1 MIYVSA
7 DDLWELRIDHVFHP
21 NAPRPPV
28 LSLSILPQFNSMGL
42 GRCGCKFKS
51 LIFEHTLRMMF
62 MNTYVIAVMR
72 LAITLANVNQCRHM
86 ASQGTIVL
94 NLKLSMIK
102 RDVNNPLEAFNDC
115 ANASNHTLL
124 RDFKSCY
131 FQFMREMCWQG
142 RYSSLALNQ
151 RYTTLFSKPKV
162 FRFVNQRVSIS
173 IRYRWLWHTWVIISI
188 TTGRY
193 ISMSCG

>member
-51 LIFEHTLRMMF
+51 LIFEHTLRMKF
-62 MNTYVIAVMR
+62 MSTYVIAVMR

-102 RDVNNPLEAFNDC
+102 RDVNNPLEAFNDLMIQC
-115 ANASNHTLL
+115 
-124 RDFKSCY
+124 FKSHIITW
-131 FQFMREMCWQG
+131 FQKLLLPIYAWNV
-142 RYSSLALNQ
+142 A
-151 RYTTLFSKPKV
+151 
-162 FRFVNQRVSIS
+162 VNTVANIAENTAGLDFD
-173 IRYRWLWHTWVIISI
+173 IIITCHMIYRWLSAKLQ
-188 TTGRY
+188 
-193 ISMSCG
+193 CP